1 LRAAGASDT
10 GEKTIVFGSVDAAGV
25 LADAVSDELAAGV
38 EDVAV
43 LEDEPQAASSR
54 VVAARAVPDRARAW
68 RRRKVLTDVLLVEVS
83 ENRVTLTS

>member
-10 GEKTIVFGSVDAAGV
+10 GEKTIVFGRVDAAGLLDV
-25 LADAVSDELAAGV
+25 VVADVLAAGV

-43 LEDEPQAASSR
+43 LEDEPHAARSR

-68 RRRKVLTDVLLVEVS
+68 RRRKVLTDVLLVEVWK
-83 ENRVTLTS
+83 TG